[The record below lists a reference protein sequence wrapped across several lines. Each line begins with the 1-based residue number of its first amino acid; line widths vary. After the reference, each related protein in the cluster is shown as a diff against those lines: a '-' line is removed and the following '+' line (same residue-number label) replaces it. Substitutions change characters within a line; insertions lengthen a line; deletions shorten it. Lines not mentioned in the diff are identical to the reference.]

1 MAVAPGFG
9 EVRAVE
15 INRRL
20 AEAAE
25 EHSIGERWQ
34 IGTLW
39 KLADMFRI
47 YIYTMIQHY
56 NTVSSYRY
64 ILESYRILVFL
75 QLEIDCH
82 RVIHALKHQTF

>member
-39 KLADMFRI
+39 KLADMLE
-47 YIYTMIQHY
+47 YIYTMIQYY

-64 ILESYRILVFL
+64 ILESYRVLVFL
-75 QLEIDCH
+75 QLEIDFH
-82 RVIHALKHQTF
+82 RVIHALKHQTL

>member
-47 YIYTMIQHY
+47 YIYIYYDTILQH
-56 NTVSSYRY
+56 RK
-64 ILESYRILVFL
+64 FL
-75 QLEIDCH
+75 Q
-82 RVIHALKHQTF
+82 IHPGIIQGPGVPAT